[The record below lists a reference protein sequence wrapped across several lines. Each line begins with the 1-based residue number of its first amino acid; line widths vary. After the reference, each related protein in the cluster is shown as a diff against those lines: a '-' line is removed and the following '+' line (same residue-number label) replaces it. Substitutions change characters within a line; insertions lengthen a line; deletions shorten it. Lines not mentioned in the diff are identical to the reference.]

1 MRHLRSIKRRDT
13 YILNVLF
20 LASIFLFYQT
30 HADIFFK
37 EFTERQLEK
46 ALPEGARVEI
56 SGIKGGIFKNLIS
69 RDTRILPLLE
79 GIQDTSRIHITRDR
93 GSVDLEI
100 ERKINRFEI
109 IGRANHINPARW
121 FLSNGVK
128 FHDMDFIGE
137 VSASIDGNR
146 PGFIDAT
153 LAFKN
158 VIINFSP
165 FYETIEI
172 FLSYDRAKDT
182 LNVNKFKIGDEI
194 EGYGYVRLAEP
205 HYVFLKWTITNLDL
219 ENYSAF
225 HDGKN
230 NIQGTM
236 FGAFTVKG
244 PIKEPFLAGRLDVQ
258 NGSWGDFKFDSFIA
272 RLKGK
277 LPLVSICDSRI
288 WKEDGYMILDGEI
301 DLAKL
306 KDGKVFDGVSL
317 EPGENFFV
325 WEEWSVMKKSGDSSV
340 KAEKS
345 LDEEFDLTFK
355 AYKKDE
361 ESEEG
366 HFLGV
371 EHKVKF

>member
-20 LASIFLFYQT
+20 FASIFLFYDA
-30 HADIFFK
+30 HSGVLFK
-37 EFTERQLEK
+37 EFARHKLEGM
-46 ALPEGARVEI
+46 LPKGAMVEI
-56 SGIKGGIFKNLIS
+56 GNII
-69 RDTRILPLLE
+69 RIVQKEDFL
-79 GIQDTSRIHITRDR
+79 
-93 GSVDLEI
+93 DLEI
-100 ERKINRFEI
+100 KKEANQFIIN
-109 IGRANHINPARW
+109 GKVNHM
-121 FLSNGVK
+121 K
-128 FHDMDFIGE
+128 FHDIDFIGE
-137 VSASIDGNR
+137 VSASIDANA
-146 PGFIDAT
+146 PGFIDASI
-153 LAFKN
+153 AFKN

-165 FYETIEI
+165 FNETIEI

-219 ENYSAF
+219 EDYSAF

-277 LPLVSICDSRI
+277 LPLISICDSRI
-288 WKEDGYMILDGEI
+288 WKEDGYMLLDGEI

-317 EPGENFFV
+317 LPGENFFV

-355 AYKKDE
+355 AYKKDG